1 LVGSADQIH
10 LRRLQ
15 ADDLLT
21 HFMKN
26 VQRKPDETQAEFDF
40 RKVSQRQKYEQMHR
54 LYVEAQTMTIGWTT
68 DVANKR
74 GEAEFVVQA
83 LPETSLHSYLAT
95 LGTEPSRFTAL
106 EMPQDPVLGLRVN
119 LPVDDF
125 RRKQLDE
132 WYPLAR
138 EAAKTNIDSSED
150 FTAAQ
155 KDPAKQATDR
165 LFDMLIAGQELGRI
179 DLFVEITAAGTSH
192 HTLVGGIR
200 TSNGKSADEIIKLLP
215 QLQEG
220 WKVQMDAE
228 TVGDT
233 AIHTIDA
240 SANIGKALTDFFG
253 PSGLAHVGTS
263 PDVVWIAVGEGSLEK
278 LKAAITRV
286 AESAGGG
293 AAAAPETFV
302 ELTMQAG
309 PLIAFSDDLA
319 VETGF
324 SLTDSITIKPPAG
337 PTGTTGEG
345 RSGLQPIDPKEMR
358 DIIRRSLTNIQDR
371 VTGVIRRQED
381 SITGKMT
388 FDPGVLRSVGKII
401 AKVAEDNL

>member
-1 LVGSADQIH
+1 
-10 LRRLQ
+10 
-15 ADDLLT
+15 
-21 HFMKN
+21 
-26 VQRKPDETQAEFDF
+26 
-40 RKVSQRQKYEQMHR
+40 MHR
-54 LYVEAQTMTIGWTT
+54 LYVEAQEFTIGWTT
-68 DVANKR
+68 DVPNKR
-74 GEAEFVVQA
+74 GEAEFVLRG
-83 LPETSLHSYLAT
+83 LPETGLHSYLAT
-95 LGTEPSRFTAL
+95 MGAEPGHFASL

-119 LPVDDF
+119 IPLDEF
-125 RRKQLDE
+125 RRKQLEE

-138 EAAKTNIDSSED
+138 EAAKSSIDTSED

-155 KDPAKQATDR
+155 KAPTKQATDL
-165 LFDMLIAGQELGRI
+165 LFDMLIGGQELGRI
-179 DLFVEITAAGTSH
+179 DLYAEITKAGSAH

-200 TSNGKSADEIIKLLP
+200 TANGKTADEIVKLLP
-215 QLQEG
+215 QIQEG
-220 WKVQMDAE
+220 WKVEMDAE

-233 AIHTIDA
+233 AVHKVDA
-240 SANIGKALTDFFG
+240 SADIGKALTDFFG
-253 PSGLAHVGTS
+253 PSGVAYVGTS
-263 PDVVWIAVGEGSLEK
+263 PDAVWIAVGEGSLEK

-286 AESAGGG
+286 AEGAGGG
-293 AAAAPETFV
+293 AATEPATFV

-324 SLTDSITIKPPAG
+324 SLTDSINIKPPAG

-371 VTGVIRRQED
+371 VTGVVRRQD
-381 SITGKMT
+381 DYITGKMT